1 MTPWPAT
8 AGLIFVGFGVLVAG
22 AWAWLIATMKAA
34 VTWRWIHKPLA
45 SQIMLLLRQLNYRP
59 TLPLVAWR
67 SRRPVPWTVL
77 DLIAVIAVYL
87 IASTVVSLLLRE
99 MRTTVFTLGSTTAE
113 VPEHVALLI
122 GNLVLSV
129 IVLAV
134 ALPLLAYRTQASLND
149 FGCSQRELAN
159 DVKNGVIGFVMLAP
173 PTYAIQGLLT
183 TFWQPSKHPLVEM
196 FKESPNTGLFALL
209 FASAVIVA
217 PLFEEVIFRVILQ
230 GYLEKA
236 LTAQHRLHDERISP
250 VAVEQQFASGP
261 GDRSGNRVDDNPYA
275 SPRLADQAPID
286 CDARAPDQPELRGW
300 SAWLPIGTTSTIFAL
315 LHFEHGPDWVPLLV
329 LAAGMGY
336 LYQRTHSILPSLIVH
351 SLLNATSMWALW
363 VSVKEGVG
371 NVG

>member
-1 MTPWPAT
+1 MTPGPAT

-22 AWAWLIATMKAA
+22 AWAWLIAAIKAA
-34 VTWRWIHKPLA
+34 VTRSWIGEPLA
-45 SQIMLLLRQLNYRP
+45 AQIALLLRQLGYRP

-67 SRRPVPWTVL
+67 SRRQVPWTFL
-77 DLIAVIAVYL
+77 DLAAVVGIYL
-87 IASTVVSLLLRE
+87 MASVAVSLLVRE
-99 MRTTVFTLGSTTAE
+99 MRTTVFAVGGTTLP

-134 ALPLLAYRTQASLND
+134 ALPLIAYRTRASFND
-149 FGCSQRELAN
+149 LGWSPSDLAN
-159 DVKNGVIGFVMLAP
+159 DLKNGVIGFVMLAP

-196 FKESPNTGLFALL
+196 FKESPNPGLFALL

-236 LTAQHRLHDERISP
+236 MTTQNRLGDDIGGPAINE
-250 VAVEQQFASGP
+250 EQLAA
-261 GDRSGNRVDDNPYA
+261 DRSGVVGNREDDNPYV
-275 SPRLADQAPID
+275 SPNLEEPPALARDVHG
-286 CDARAPDQPELRGW
+286 PDQSELRGW
-300 SAWLPIGTTSTIFAL
+300 SAWLPIGISSTIFAL
-315 LHFEHGPDWVPLLV
+315 LHFEHGPDWVPLLL
-329 LAAGMGY
+329 LAGGMGY
-336 LYQRTHSILPSLIVH
+336 LYQRTHSIVPSLVVH

-363 VSVKEGVG
+363 VSVKEGLG
-371 NVG
+371 S